1 MRLLLIEDDNLL
13 GNGIEAGLRHAG
25 FALDWA
31 KDGREAQLALKAT
44 PYELLILDIGLP
56 ILNGLDILRHFR
68 KEGHHTPVLLLTAR
82 DSIQD
87 RVAGFDA
94 GADDYLLKPFD
105 LAELIARI
113 HALIRRSHGRSTPL
127 IQYQDLVFDLKNHQT
142 RRGQDII
149 NLSQKE
155 CAILEALLNHCG
167 TALSRARLEDSL
179 YGWNE
184 EVESNAV
191 EVHIHNLRRKL
202 GSSLIRTVRGV
213 GYLIRKSNT

>member
-213 GYLIRKSNT
+213 G